1 MDVVRFN
8 DGYKRLQMEFPQ
20 GGGGGGWGGG
30 RQTFYFLYRN
40 SGLVERPDY

>member
-20 GGGGGGWGGG
+20 GWGGG
-30 RQTFYFLYRN
+30 KANILLNFLYRN

>member
-20 GGGGGGWGGG
+20 GGGGGGGGEG
-30 RQTFYFLYRN
+30 KHFTSSIGTQ
-40 SGLVERPDY
+40 GW

>member
-20 GGGGGGWGGG
+20 GGGGGGGGKANI
-30 RQTFYFLYRN
+30 L
-40 SGLVERPDY
+40 LPL